1 MRIKLDRT
9 VCDGFGTCAEH
20 APELFSMDEWG
31 YPSLVGTG
39 DVTELQEAP
48 ARRALLD
55 CPAPARGARSVRPPV
70 AAGGAAG
77 VGRRAAAAREARE
90 GRAEPDAADQSEGR
104 GSGAPW

>member
-31 YPSLVGTG
+31 YPSLVGAG
-39 DVTELQEAP
+39 EVTDLQEAP

-55 CPAPARGARSVRPPV
+55 CPAHAIVELSVRQPM
-70 AAGGAAG
+70 AAGGEAG
-77 VGRRAAAAREARE
+77 VARTASAAREARS
-90 GRAEPDAADQSEGR
+90 APDPADPGEGR